1 MRPPLTPTEALAAR
15 YERHPG
21 RLLELAR
28 ATGNKTLAVI
38 ALEMLSQARPKRDRS
53 TAAQFRQHR

>member
-38 ALEMLSQARPKRDRS
+38 ALEMLSQARPKRPS
-53 TAAQFRQHR
+53 GSAARRR